1 MEKMMKSKE
10 SISRRRPG
18 ALTARGLAV
27 GALLL
32 MALSVAQAEEKKR
45 CLVIHV
51 TQADPKVWV
60 QALNMT
66 SNVPKALGMDNVT
79 VELVAQGPGL
89 GILKSDS
96 PHKERVNSLAQY
108 GSTFSACGNTMKAME
123 RKSGKEVT
131 ILEGARVVPAG
142 VIRVMELQ
150 EQGCSYVRP

>member
-1 MEKMMKSKE
+1 MKINDLS
-10 SISRRRPG
+10 SRRGLG
-18 ALTARGLAV
+18 ALAARSLVAGT
-27 GALLL
+27 LLL
-32 MALSVAQAEEKKR
+32 LTLGVAQAEEKKR

-51 TQADPKVWV
+51 TQDDPKVWV
-60 QALNMT
+60 QALNMS
-66 SNVPKALGMDNVT
+66 SNVPKALGMDNVI

-108 GSTFSACGNTMKAME
+108 GSVFSACGNTMKAME

-131 ILEGARVVPAG
+131 LVESARVVPAG
-142 VIRVMELQ
+142 VLRVMELQ